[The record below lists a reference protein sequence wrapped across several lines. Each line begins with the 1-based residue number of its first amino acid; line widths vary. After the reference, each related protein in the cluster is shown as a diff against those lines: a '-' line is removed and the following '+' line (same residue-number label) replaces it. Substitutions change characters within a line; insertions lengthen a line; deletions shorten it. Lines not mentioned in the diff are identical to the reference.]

1 LGRNHH
7 MRTRS
12 HNEDI
17 ARLAYA
23 DERVARQRL
32 RRELSAIRRLRHRA
46 DVDVTPLRH
55 RQNAHWLA

>member
-1 LGRNHH
+1 
-7 MRTRS
+7 MRSRS
-12 HNEDI
+12 HNEEI
-17 ARLAYA
+17 ARQAYA

-32 RRELSAIRRLRHRA
+32 RRELSAIRRLHHRA